1 MQIDKHKTKQEIFSQ
16 KKVTL
21 HDHNVEKKA
30 NGTETL
36 QIVIE
41 KKIFSAQWKKEI
53 SKTTKNTRQG
63 FWFITLKLQ
72 TSGELQASFT
82 PQFFHGLLCHF

>member
-1 MQIDKHKTKQEIFSQ
+1 MQIDKHKTKQEISLQ

-21 HDHNVEKKA
+21 YANNGKWNWNFTNCDRKENIQCPMKK
-30 NGTETL
+30 G
-36 QIVIE
+36 
-41 KKIFSAQWKKEI
+41 KI

>member
-1 MQIDKHKTKQEIFSQ
+1 MQIDKRKTKQEISLQ
-16 KKVTL
+16 KK
-21 HDHNVEKKA
+21 HGNNVEKKA

-41 KKIFSAQWKKEI
+41 KKIFSAQWKKKI

-82 PQFFHGLLCHF
+82 P